1 VFRCLRMSEEHGAWH
16 PDDVRDLVRL
26 IKAGANA
33 QDLAPYLARS
43 EAEIRDKAREV
54 GFEDEAGT
62 WINKPPAPSMR
73 RETALRR
80 RA

>member
-1 VFRCLRMSEEHGAWH
+1 MSDEDETWH

-26 IKAGANA
+26 IKAGANI

-43 EAEIRDKAREV
+43 EAEIRNKARDV
-54 GFEDEAGT
+54 GFEDKAGT
-62 WINKPPAPSMR
+62 WIKKPPAPSIR
-73 RETALRR
+73 PETGLRR

>member
-1 VFRCLRMSEEHGAWH
+1 MSDEDEAWH

-26 IKAGANA
+26 IKAGATV

-43 EAEIRDKAREV
+43 EAEIRDEARKV

-62 WINKPPAPSMR
+62 WIKKPAAPSIR
-73 RETALRR
+73 PETGLWR